1 MDVSSS
7 RKWASRG
14 RKYETNPPSY
24 LRSGLLV
31 LKHSR
36 ISLRWDQRQQIK
48 AWLKFFMPTFQV
60 QHREH
65 LFHVSQQ
72 CLQERNR
79 KRGKIL
85 PTTGNMFLLVVHSQK
100 QGRQMP
106 LVKKSYLFCPWKR
119 LKNNKRGFNKEE
131 HDLKLLLPVFLPR
144 RGRYPP
150 STWGH
155 YWHMLYLKSHTIGSE
170 RTFHPKSCR
179 RNPTKTRHT
188 SKIILERFHFGVGRT
203 MERNKN
209 TALCV
214 VWICKTWSTR
224 LPTHMY

>member
-14 RKYETNPPSY
+14 RKHETNPPSY

-31 LKHSR
+31 LKRSR

-85 PTTGNMFLLVVHSQK
+85 PTAGNMFLLVVHSQK

-150 STWGH
+150 PPQRGGTTRTCCTWKATQ
-155 YWHMLYLKSHTIGSE
+155 YTPRELFT
-170 RTFHPKSCR
+170 PKAAEGTQPKQGTLLR
-179 RNPTKTRHT
+179 
-188 SKIILERFHFGVGRT
+188 
-203 MERNKN
+203 
-209 TALCV
+209 
-214 VWICKTWSTR
+214 
-224 LPTHMY
+224 